1 MTKGIF
7 AMNTRRFGTVAEIMV
22 RKLLKAKNS
31 DNNAYDLTLDNQ
43 RIEVKF
49 SRALK
54 KNTETITESNVLEQ
68 IKLAPNENRAILDK
82 DKFNTPFDCN
92 IQQVK
97 PHEFDVLY
105 YGVFFNDLIY
115 VFKLNSKDISNLNV
129 GYNPTQHR
137 GNFGEGQFH
146 IKNTNINYHIDNLLY
161 AKLSYEQLSQ
171 ILTNS
176 AKCSII

>member
-1 MTKGIF
+1 MTEGIF
-7 AMNTRRFGTVAEIMV
+7 SMNTRRFGKVAEIMV
-22 RKLLKAKNS
+22 RKLLNAENS
-31 DNNAYDLTLDNQ
+31 NNNAYDLVLDNQ

-54 KNTETITESNVLEQ
+54 KNTTQITESNVLKQ
-68 IKLAPNENRAILDK
+68 IELAPNENRAILDE

-105 YGVFFNDLIY
+105 YGVFFHDLIY
-115 VFKLNSKDISNLNV
+115 VFKLNSKEISELEV
-129 GYNPTQHR
+129 GYNPIQHR

-146 IKNTNINYHIDNLLY
+146 IKNTNISYHIDHLLY
-161 AKLSYEQLSQ
+161 AKLTYDDLSH

-176 AKCSII
+176 L